1 MSKSASIRVSTDISA
16 PQGAVWERVCQH
28 EDTASWVAAV
38 KAVTLTREGTPRN
51 GLGAIRVVQFKPAL
65 WTDIHEEITAW
76 NPPHSFEYVLFKGMP
91 GLLSH
96 LGRVSVEA
104 VAPDR
109 SRLHWDV
116 DFVFRTWHPFR
127 LVLPS
132 FLRDFEAVL
141 TAAGQNLKAQ
151 LEAG

>member
-1 MSKSASIRVSTDISA
+1 MPRSARIRVSTDIAA
-16 PQGAVWERVCQH
+16 PQSAVWARVCEH
-28 EDTASWVAAV
+28 EDTPSWVAAV
-38 KAVTLTREGTPRN
+38 KAVTLSREGTPRN
-51 GLGAIRVVQFKPAL
+51 GLGAIRVVRFKPLL

-76 NPPHSFEYVLFKGMP
+76 NPPHGFEYVLFKGMP

-104 VAPDR
+104 VTPEQ

-127 LVLPS
+127 PVVPS

-141 TAAGQNLKAQ
+141 RAAGLNLKSQ
-151 LEAG
+151 LEAR